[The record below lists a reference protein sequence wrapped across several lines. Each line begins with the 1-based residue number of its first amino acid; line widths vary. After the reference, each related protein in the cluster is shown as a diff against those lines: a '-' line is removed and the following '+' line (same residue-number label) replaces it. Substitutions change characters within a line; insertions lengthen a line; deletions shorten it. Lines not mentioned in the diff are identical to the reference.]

1 MPTIA
6 LLQHPL
12 IPRSQPLAQEI
23 KAWLEAQQI
32 TVWLGSTWDNN
43 VHQELNAE
51 MDLLIVLGGDGSIL
65 RAARSAA
72 AWQIPLFSINL
83 GKLGFLSEVSPDEW
97 QNKLACVL
105 AGDYWLEKR
114 LMLRATWQR
123 EGQTLG
129 ELMALNEFV
138 IGRGNQARVIYLKMY
153 VEGDHVTTYSAD
165 GLIIATPT
173 GSTAYA
179 MAAGGPILP
188 PGLPNYLVIPVA
200 AHLGLNRAL
209 ILPQDAAATIEVHMD
224 HEANLTA
231 DGQDTVPLQDGDR
244 IVIQKHALE
253 SHFARLGS
261 SGYFYDRLM
270 QRLGLSKE

>member
-6 LLQHPL
+6 ILQHPQ

-23 KAWLEAQQI
+23 KAWLEAQRI

-43 VHQELNAE
+43 VQEMLNGE

-72 AWQIPLFSINL
+72 AWQIPLFTINL
-83 GKLGFLSEVSPDEW
+83 GKLGFLSEVSPNEW
-97 QNKLACVL
+97 QTKLACVL
-105 AGDYWLEKR
+105 AGEYWLEKR
-114 LMLRATWQR
+114 LMLQATWQR

-129 ELMALNEFV
+129 HYMALNEFV

-153 VEGDHVTTYSAD
+153 VDGDHVTTYSAD

-200 AHLGLNRAL
+200 PHLGLNRAL
-209 ILPQDAAATIEVHMD
+209 ILPQDAAAIIEVHMD

-244 IVIQKHALE
+244 ILIQKHALE
-253 SHFARLGS
+253 SHFARMGS